1 MINKKLLKYAAKVKS
16 ELCIAVILKYVL
28 FFANLLFVFAA
39 ASLLESVL
47 EENTDTSERL
57 QFFIVA
63 ALIAA
68 VARFL
73 ASIGTNR
80 NTFAITKKVQNAI
93 RSDIYAKILDLGA
106 GYLEKSGT
114 SQLVSL
120 AIEGVEMLE
129 VYFAHYLPQFLYS
142 VTVPF
147 ILFAI
152 LFKISISAPTAML
165 LSVWLIPVS
174 IVFFMKRAKKTMQ
187 RFRNTYEELYGSFLE
202 NIQGLVTLK
211 LCNRDGDVSEN
222 MRKNSETFRQRTMKV
237 LSLQLTSIFIMDF
250 FSLVG
255 AATGIFIVIH
265 SFMNGNADLKGTIVI
280 LMISAEF
287 FLPMRMLG
295 ALFHAGM
302 NGVAAFENISAFLDQ
317 TSSSYRC
324 SGKTAPERIESVVV
338 KDLTFSY
345 DGKRDVLDDVSFEI
359 GKGES
364 VALIG
369 SSGSGKSTIGSL
381 ILRLFDTPAGKILI
395 NGRDISDFDIQALR
409 DKIALVSQHTYI
421 FNSTIRENLLIA
433 KSDATDEEMLD
444 ALEIAGLRDF
454 VTSLPLGLDSKT
466 GEWGSLFSGGQKQRI
481 AIARAVLKESSLY
494 IFDEATSNLDAEN
507 EEKIWKNIKEISQNK
522 TSIIITHR
530 LSMIKNCN
538 KIIVLDKGHI
548 AESGTHEK
556 LLENRGIYFRMFT
569 EQSELETE
577 GVEA

>member
-16 ELCIAVILKYVL
+16 ELCIAVILKYVF

-47 EENTDTSERL
+47 KGNADSSERL
-57 QFFIVA
+57 SFFIAA

-68 VARFL
+68 VTRFL
-73 ASIGTNR
+73 ASLCTSR

-93 RSDIYAKILDLGA
+93 RKDIYAKILDLGA

-317 TSSSYRC
+317 TSSSYHC
-324 SGKTAPERIESVVV
+324 SGNAKPEHIESVVV

-359 GKGES
+359 GKCES

-409 DKIALVSQHTYI
+409 SRIALVSQHTYI

-522 TSIIITHR
+522 TSLIITHR